1 MSKNT
6 EFVFVTPAF
15 NCQDTIAQ
23 TIKSAYAQS
32 YDDWRMVVYDD
43 VSTDHTAQVVED
55 TSKLLN
61 LGSKLTVVRR
71 DQKYGEVRNTL
82 DATEGIADDEVVCR
96 LDAGDWLTEIDALKI
111 LDDAYRQTSAAVM
124 WTKHRWAYTSHNIS
138 KQLDPAEPDV
148 YKHPW
153 VTSHLKTFRR
163 DALSGIN
170 PHNFL
175 DEEGNYIMIAC
186 DQAVFLPILHKAH
199 LDKRLRVFV
208 PLVMYHY
215 SIDLKDPELFSND
228 RSLRQKHSAE
238 WIRERGYIE

>member
-1 MSKNT
+1 MSENT
-6 EFVFVTPAF
+6 KFVFVTPAF

-23 TIKSAYAQS
+23 TIKSVYAQS

-55 TSKLLN
+55 ASKFLN

-82 DATEGIADDEVVCR
+82 DAMECIDPHEVVCR

-124 WTKHRWAYTSHNIS
+124 WTKQRWAYTNHNIS

-163 DALSGIN
+163 DALRDIN
-170 PHNFL
+170 PQNFL
-175 DEEGNYIMIAC
+175 DDEGNYIMIAC

-215 SIDLKDPELFSND
+215 SINLKDPELFHSD
-228 RSLRQKHSAE
+228 RSLRQKYSAE